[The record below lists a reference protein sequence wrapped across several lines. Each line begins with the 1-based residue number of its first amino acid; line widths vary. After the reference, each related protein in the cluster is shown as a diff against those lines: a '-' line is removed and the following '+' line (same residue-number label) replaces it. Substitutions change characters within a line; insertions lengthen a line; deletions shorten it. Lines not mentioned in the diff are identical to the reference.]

1 MNKVAVI
8 TGGSS
13 GIGKA
18 TAIELKKRGLT
29 VYELSRRDSDIP
41 GIIHI
46 KADVTDGKSVSDA
59 IDRVISEQG
68 RIDILINNAGYGISG
83 AVEFTQTEDAMRLFD
98 VNFFGMVR
106 MTEKVIPYMRENGGG
121 RIVNISSVA
130 AVVPIPFQTYY
141 SASKA
146 AISSYSM
153 ALANEVGRFGIRV
166 SAIMPGDISTGF
178 TDARKKITEGDD
190 VYLGSVSRSVGTMEK
205 DERGGMDVTK
215 AGAFVAKA
223 AIDRRHKPL
232 YTIGAQ
238 YKLAVLLT
246 KILPAAWL
254 NRLIRII
261 YAK

>member
-1 MNKVAVI
+1 M
-8 TGGSS
+8 
-13 GIGKA
+13 
-18 TAIELKKRGLT
+18 
-29 VYELSRRDSDIP
+29 
-41 GIIHI
+41 
-46 KADVTDGKSVSDA
+46 
-59 IDRVISEQG
+59 
-68 RIDILINNAGYGISG
+68 
-83 AVEFTQTEDAMRLFD
+83 
-98 VNFFGMVR
+98 
-106 MTEKVIPYMRENGGG
+106 
-121 RIVNISSVA
+121 
-130 AVVPIPFQTYY
+130 PIPFQTYY

-146 AISSYSM
+146 AITSYSM

-190 VYLGSVSRSVGTMEK
+190 VYRGSVSRSVGTMEK

>member
-1 MNKVAVI
+1 MNKIAVI

-18 TAIELKKRGLT
+18 TALELKKRGLT

-46 KADVTDGKSVSDA
+46 KANVTDEKSVSDA

-68 RIDILINNAGYGISG
+68 RIDILINNAGFGISG
-83 AVEFTQTEDAMRLFD
+83 AVEFTQTEEAMRLFD

-106 MTEKVIPYMRENGGG
+106 VTEKVIPYMRENGGG

-190 VYLGSVSRSVGTMEK
+190 VYRGSVSCSVGTMEK

-223 AIDRRHKPL
+223 AIDRRYKPL

>member
-83 AVEFTQTEDAMRLFD
+83 AVEFTRL
-98 VNFFGMVR
+98 
-106 MTEKVIPYMRENGGG
+106 
-121 RIVNISSVA
+121 
-130 AVVPIPFQTYY
+130 
-141 SASKA
+141 
-146 AISSYSM
+146 
-153 ALANEVGRFGIRV
+153 
-166 SAIMPGDISTGF
+166 
-178 TDARKKITEGDD
+178 RKQCGC
-190 VYLGSVSRSVGTMEK
+190 
-205 DERGGMDVTK
+205 
-215 AGAFVAKA
+215 
-223 AIDRRHKPL
+223 
-232 YTIGAQ
+232 
-238 YKLAVLLT
+238 LT
-246 KILPAAWL
+246 
-254 NRLIRII
+254 
-261 YAK
+261 